1 MYGLL
6 AIFLLAFSAV
16 FHAGALVGAR
26 RLVTRRFSS
35 EARAKS
41 PLPLHLATLR
51 WGAGMAAWYLAGSI
65 IFTVAM
71 LGRGETIIDEV
82 SMRVH
87 VSPSGPAAR
96 AGIQDGDRIVRAGGQ
111 DVTSWDQLKLLVGKH
126 PDDELAVEV
135 ERDGQ
140 PKTIMVRPE
149 GSPRK
154 MLVGP
159 WSETK
164 DVSIGH
170 AIATGLVQ
178 PAKIVATTFKSLAR
192 MFSGTEKSE
201 LTGPVGIVN
210 ETSSATKKEG
220 VSTGLTV
227 AGLLGS
233 YAMPYVA
240 LGMGIYELLSRR
252 RKTVTPP
259 ET

>member
-16 FHAGALVGAR
+16 FHAGAMVGVR
-26 RLVTRRFSS
+26 RLVTCRFSS
-35 EARAKS
+35 QTRAKS
-41 PLPLHLATLR
+41 PLPLHLAALR
-51 WGAGMAAWYLAGSI
+51 WSAGMVGWYLAGSI

-71 LGRGETIIDEV
+71 LGRGEMVVDEV

-96 AGIQDGDRIVRAGGQ
+96 AGIQDRDRIVSVGGEA
-111 DVTSWDQLKLLVGKH
+111 VTSWDQLKLLVAKH
-126 PDDELAVEV
+126 PDEDIPVEV
-135 ERDGQ
+135 EREGQ
-140 PKTIMVRPE
+140 PRTITVRPE
-149 GSPRK
+149 GNPGK

-159 WSETK
+159 WTETK
-164 DVSIGH
+164 DVSIGR

-178 PAKIVATTFKSLAR
+178 PAKIVATTYRSLAR
-192 MFSGTEKSE
+192 SFSGAEKAE
-201 LTGPVGIVN
+201 LSGPVGIVR
-210 ETSSATKKEG
+210 ETSSATKQG
-220 VSTGLTV
+220 LSTGLTL

-252 RKTVTPP
+252 RKNVTPP